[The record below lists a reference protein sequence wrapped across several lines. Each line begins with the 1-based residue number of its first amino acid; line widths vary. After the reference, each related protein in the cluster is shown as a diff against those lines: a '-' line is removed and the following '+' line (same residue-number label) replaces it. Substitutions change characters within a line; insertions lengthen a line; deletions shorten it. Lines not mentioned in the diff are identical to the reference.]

1 MSLSK
6 VGTGASDDQNG
17 TSQTTRT
24 LTKDSG
30 LANGDLII
38 ISVPYYEDSSNAVVT
53 VSGTTWTDHGP
64 AILFEGT
71 GTAESRL
78 HIFSRVVDGS
88 EGASFVASRTNQ
100 YFGTAMMVSLRGSSA
115 LSVASVN
122 AGSPAAGVTSVSAPT
137 VTLSATQGIV
147 AIYGISD
154 PPGTYTAPAG
164 MTLGISEATDQSTTG
179 RIYFE
184 SPAAGATGTRT
195 LSWTTSRDA
204 IGVML
209 VIEGANVSAANN
221 LPRNILTL
229 GAVKRAANF

>member
-1 MSLSK
+1 MALSK
-6 VGTGASDDQNG
+6 IGTGASDDQAG

-38 ISVPYYEDSSNAVVT
+38 AMVSYYEDSSNAT
-53 VSGTTWTDHGP
+53 LTAPTGATFTDHGP

-78 HIFSRVVDGS
+78 HIYSRVVDGT
-88 EGASFVASRTNQ
+88 EGASFVFARTNQ
-100 YFGTAMMVSLRGSSA
+100 YFGTAMMCSLRGSSA
-115 LSVASVN
+115 LSVASVT
-122 AGSPAAGVTSVSAPT
+122 AGSAAAGVTSVAAPG
-137 VTLSATQGIV
+137 VTITATQGIV
-147 AIYGISD
+147 CVYGISD
-154 PPGTYTAPAG
+154 PAGTYTGPAG
-164 MTLGISEATDQSTTG
+164 MTLGISEATEASTTG
-179 RIYFE
+179 RIYFQ

-209 VIEGANVSAANN
+209 VIEGANAGSSAVLRKNS
-221 LPRNILTL
+221 LMRL
-229 GAVKRAANF
+229 GAGR